1 MIILERTLPDDFV
14 GYRFLA
20 RRFPTNTDFAVKY
33 RNLCAGI
40 IGELLVDREMDELIL
55 GEDHFIFRNYESK
68 SHTQKSIQI
77 DTLYISKKFILTL
90 EVKNISGHVRF
101 EQMQH
106 QFIRTKD
113 SGEMESF
120 TNPVNQA
127 IRHQQW
133 LQQQLVQLNVRLPII
148 SAIIF
153 TNPSTIISSPPS
165 HMPVFHLSG
174 LRYELPKWNTMYK
187 ECINDYQLQK
197 LKNHFIN
204 IYSRR
209 AFNMPSN
216 IETIAKSVLCPN
228 CHQELFYYRTLRCRQ
243 CTLPINYINVV
254 LNEFRVI
261 WGNTISVRQLYD
273 YCQFRSTKSA
283 YLFIKSKEFQKVNN
297 RKLAQYV
304 IPTNIEP
311 INFDYFTNRNYV
323 GEYNDETTKVTI

>member
-1 MIILERTLPDDFV
+1 MIILERTIPDDLV
-14 GYRFLA
+14 GYRFLS
-20 RRFPTNTDFAVKY
+20 RRFPANTDFAEKY

-40 IGELLVDREMDELIL
+40 IGELLVDREMDELVI

-90 EVKNISGHVRF
+90 EVKNIAGHVRF
-101 EQMQH
+101 DQMQH
-106 QFIRTKD
+106 QFIRTKE
-113 SGEMESF
+113 SGEMASF

-133 LQQQLVQLNVRLPII
+133 LQQQLLQLNIRLPIF

-165 HMPVFHLSG
+165 HMPVFHLNG
-174 LRYELPKWNTMYK
+174 LRYELPKWNATYK

-209 AFNMPSN
+209 AFNMPLD
-216 IETIAKSVLCPN
+216 IQTISKSVFCPD
-228 CHQELFYYRTLRCRQ
+228 CYHELFYYRTLRCRK
-243 CTLPINYINVV
+243 CTLPANYMNEV

-261 WGNTISVRQLYD
+261 WGNTISVQQLKGY
-273 YCQFRSTKSA
+273 FNFPSTKSA
-283 YLFIKSKEFQKVNN
+283 YRFIKHKGFQKVNN
-297 RKLAQYV
+297 RKQAKYV

-311 INFDYFTNRNYV
+311 IILENL
-323 GEYNDETTKVTI
+323 TIKLPEIISV